1 MLYWATGEAPTKVK
15 EWITCENMLQNKDKQ
30 LTADVKK
37 KQLEILKMKS
47 IIIEV
52 NSNGIH
58 SK

>member
-1 MLYWATGEAPTKVK
+1 
-15 EWITCENMLQNKDKQ
+15 MLQNKDKQ